1 MKPAAQIPSPAR
13 SPVIAAHAGCMGTRP
28 NSREA
33 IVAAFSSAAQV
44 VEVDIRATKDGA
56 VVLAHDDSLRLE
68 RGGRAELKSILLEDV
83 MRHAAGSGDAAPLEL
98 DELFDLAAKLDATLR
113 PGRAAV
119 LNLDVKETA
128 VLPRAAALVRR
139 RGLEDS
145 VFFSGLEKEGIETAM
160 EQLSG
165 LRYLFNADEF
175 LPVTG
180 AREEDMAEACSLA
193 SKFGCYG
200 INLEWTRASG
210 LLVEIAQSRGLPVTL
225 WTVDREEDMK
235 IVLDYGPDSMTTN
248 RPDMLAALIDRHSE
262 EKRRFSE
269 LSIIKN

>member
-1 MKPAAQIPSPAR
+1 MKPADQVSGLAR
-13 SPVIAAHAGCMGTRP
+13 RPVIAAHAGCMGTKP

-33 IVAAFSSAAQV
+33 IVAALSSAAQV

-68 RGGRAELKSILLEDV
+68 HGRRAELKSILLRDV
-83 MRHAAGSGDAAPLEL
+83 LRHAAGSGEAAPLEL
-98 DELFDLAAKLDATLR
+98 DELFDLVAELGATLR

-128 VLPRAAALVRR
+128 VLPRAATLVRR
-139 RGLEDS
+139 RGLEGS
-145 VFFSGLEKEGIETAM
+145 VFFSGLEREGIEAAM

-165 LRYLFNADEF
+165 LRYLFNADEL
-175 LPVTG
+175 LPAGG

-193 SKFGCYG
+193 SRYGCCG
-200 INLEWTRASG
+200 INLEWTRASRA
-210 LLVEIAQSRGLPVTL
+210 LVEAARSRGLPVTL

-235 IVLDYGPDSMTTN
+235 VVLDYGPDAMTTN
-248 RPDMLAALIDRHSE
+248 RPDLLDALIG
-262 EKRRFSE
+262 RRS
-269 LSIIKN
+269 SGK